1 MRAFMARRLVRC
13 PVRDARAALGSAAAV
28 LALVAL
34 AAAGCGENGASS
46 GPSASAPVGGAAS
59 PVVQHWLSDLVAPPG
74 VSFEVV
80 FRRYNP
86 AVDASSYFVW
96 RQGNGRRRWDDV
108 PIKPEGANVGD
119 FSLEID
125 FSGGRHFGDPSIG
138 CSWSTLRAGPGEALV
153 RCRPSGASTFRY
165 APVTTALMSYV
176 GETLPDETI
185 AGRSASCYSLESPSA
200 LEGEFSRAVVC
211 LDSSQGIPLRLEI
224 ESQTEYSYVVEME
237 AISVSLDEQNLVVP
251 VELQPNPER
260 PEFSWLRQFNGTVPL
275 ATLQLPDLSHFQQ

>member
-1 MRAFMARRLVRC
+1 
-13 PVRDARAALGSAAAV
+13 V
-28 LALVAL
+28 LALVTL

-46 GPSASAPVGGAAS
+46 GPSGTTPADGAAS
-59 PVVQHWLSDLVAPPG
+59 PAARQEVQALLAPAD
-74 VSFEVV
+74 VSFEVI
-80 FRRYNP
+80 FKSWSAYSKEP
-86 AVDASSYFVW
+86 DYFVW